1 MHLARPPIPSTWR
14 FRSLILSDG
23 LFVPIC
29 LRFNS
34 LQLLLK
40 QAPLYMEPSCLL
52 EVQIQGILRSCD
64 SHSLGIVVSNIERF
78 HPTCMQK
85 PPRLQSLTRP
95 LETYMDSSRQVFVV
109 PNIPHFSPQT
119 YVAARRCLGD
129 RLMSDVP
136 LDAHA
141 PITACSGYGFWKL
154 IPISYPIYSNV
165 IV

>member
-1 MHLARPPIPSTWR
+1 MHFARPYIPSTWR

-23 LFVPIC
+23 LVVPIC
-29 LRFNS
+29 PRFNS

-40 QAPLYMEPSCLL
+40 QALLYVEPSCFFR
-52 EVQIQGILRSCD
+52 VQIQGILRSCD

-109 PNIPHFSPQT
+109 PNITHFSPQT

-141 PITACSGYGFWKL
+141 PITACSEYGFWKL
-154 IPISYPIYSNV
+154 IPISYPIYSNIRV
-165 IV
+165 

>member
-40 QAPLYMEPSCLL
+40 QAPLYMEPSCLF

-64 SHSLGIVVSNIERF
+64 SHYLGIVVSNIERF
-78 HPTCMQK
+78 HLHMH
-85 PPRLQSLTRP
+85 
-95 LETYMDSSRQVFVV
+95 LETSKA
-109 PNIPHFSPQT
+109 P
-119 YVAARRCLGD
+119 VAYTSIGDLHGFNSLGIRSTKHTTIQPLDGLGD

-154 IPISYPIYSNV
+154 IPI
-165 IV
+165 

>member
-1 MHLARPPIPSTWR
+1 MHLVRPPILSTWR
-14 FRSLILSDG
+14 FRSLTLLDG

-40 QAPLYMEPSCLL
+40 QAPLYMEPSCLF
-52 EVQIQGILRSCD
+52 EVQIQGILRSCNA
-64 SHSLGIVVSNIERF
+64 HSLGIVVSNIERF

-95 LETYMDSSRQVFVV
+95 WETYMDSSRQVFVV

-119 YVAARRCLGD
+119 YVAARLYPGD

-141 PITACSGYGFWKL
+141 PITACSWYGFWKL